1 MAMKPPVMTTS
12 RMKLWVCGNFTS
24 LRSFAV
30 VAAVVVTEP
39 VMRASETYLDA
50 AVAPARRFGGCR
62 IEVAAQALG
71 TNHDLGLDAS
81 VDQP

>member
-1 MAMKPPVMTTS
+1 
-12 RMKLWVCGNFTS
+12 MKLWVCGNFTS

-30 VAAVVVTEP
+30 AVAVGAAVAVIEP
-39 VMRASETYLDA
+39 VARAGETYLDA

-81 VDQP
+81 VEEP